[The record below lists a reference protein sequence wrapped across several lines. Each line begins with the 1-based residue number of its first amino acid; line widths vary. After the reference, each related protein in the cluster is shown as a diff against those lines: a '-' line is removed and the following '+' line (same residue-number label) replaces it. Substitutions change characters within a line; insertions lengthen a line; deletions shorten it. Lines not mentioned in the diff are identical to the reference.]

1 MTDPSAPPDPF
12 DDFLQ
17 LESASFAN
25 VRLVLFY
32 GCSGSG
38 KSSILDFLARCHVDF
53 QDRPQFQLRWE
64 SFPERVPEIRA
75 HVVFLDEVRRR
86 RELRLV
92 RKLLQNGN
100 TVIAATHVAPAWFWP
115 LRRYGKL
122 RAYTIDRD
130 TEKITRYLQRLRV
143 AYSDAAVRAF
153 CRRYGATFTDVDCIL
168 EAWPSTS
175 FDQSYYQFHRHGD
188 ITTVATCDV
197 SGRP

>member
-1 MTDPSAPPDPF
+1 MIAGSLPPDDF

-17 LESASFAN
+17 LENASFTD

-38 KSSILDFLARCHVDF
+38 KSSILHFLAGRHADF
-53 QDRPQFQLRWE
+53 QDRPQFHLRWE
-64 SFPERVPEIRA
+64 SFPEQVPEIHA
-75 HVVFLDEVRRR
+75 HLVFLDEVRRR

-92 RKLLQNGN
+92 RQLLQNGN
-100 TVIAATHVAPAWFWP
+100 TIIAATHVAPAWFWP
-115 LRRYGKL
+115 LRRFGKL

-130 TEKITRYLQRLRV
+130 TEKIARYLHRLGV
-143 AYSDAAVRAF
+143 AYTDATVRVY

-168 EAWPSTS
+168 EAWPSAS

-188 ITTVATCDV
+188 ITTAATHDV
-197 SGRP
+197 SGPP

>member
-1 MTDPSAPPDPF
+1 MMASSPARDDF

-17 LESASFAN
+17 LEKTSFAD
-25 VRLVLFY
+25 VRLALFY

-38 KSSILDFLARCHVDF
+38 KSSILDFLARRHADF
-53 QDRPQFQLRWE
+53 QERPQFHLRWE
-64 SFPERVPEIRA
+64 SFPEQVPEIQA
-75 HVVFLDEVRRR
+75 HLVFLDEVRRR

-92 RKLLQNGN
+92 RQLLQQGN

-122 RAYTIDRD
+122 RAYTTDRD

-143 AYSDAAVRAF
+143 TYTDAAVGAF
-153 CRRYGATFTDVDCIL
+153 CHRYGATFTDVDCIL
-168 EAWPSTS
+168 EAWPSDS

-188 ITTVATCDV
+188 ISTVATCDV